1 MVKPWI
7 LPKNK
12 RMNSFLLLCDVFW
25 FVFWKKLKTPK
36 RQFEII
42 GPVPG
47 EKLRSFGIYFILV
60 WFKNNFI
67 WVFRR
72 KTRWMNMISYM
83 LYNMNFIAWDYSF
96 DSGLANPTFLLGIL
110 LTSPIV
116 LGPMF
121 AIHKTCLIKNLR
133 IAMVICSELCH
144 FKLIW
149 KTDLNLNVVKRV
161 L

>member
-1 MVKPWI
+1 MFVCLLEHGACPFG
-7 LPKNK
+7 
-12 RMNSFLLLCDVFW
+12 SFL
-25 FVFWKKLKTPK
+25 
-36 RQFEII
+36 
-42 GPVPG
+42 
-47 EKLRSFGIYFILV
+47 IYFILV
-60 WFKNNFI
+60 WFKNNFF

-83 LYNMNFIAWDYSF
+83 LYNMNFIARDYSF
-96 DSGLANPTFLLGIL
+96 DPGLTTPTFFLGIL

-116 LGPMF
+116 FGPMF

-149 KTDLNLNVVKRV
+149 KNRFEFECGEKGFVNRLLKRTQWYETF
-161 L
+161 